1 MRKMLRVLL
10 TGVLC
15 CWMAGA
21 AHAAD
26 VVAPDALVKETAQ
39 KIMTKLR
46 VERELINKDNQRLY
60 ALVDEIVL
68 PHFDFERMSQWVLG
82 KHWRGATPVQ
92 QQEFIGQF
100 RILLVRTYS
109 KALIDNVDQE
119 VRYLPLRSE
128 TGATDVTVKTEIPQ
142 QSGFPIPI
150 DYSMYLKNGAWKVYD
165 VNIDGISLVANY
177 RTSFANEIRKS
188 GLETL
193 IKSLADR
200 NAQAS
205 S

>member
-1 MRKMLRVLL
+1 MRKLLQVLL

-15 CWMAGA
+15 VWMAGA
-21 AHAAD
+21 VQAAN
-26 VVAPDALVKETAQ
+26 VVAPDAVVKDTAQ

-46 VERELINKDNQRLY
+46 AEREAINKDSRRLY
-60 ALVDEIVL
+60 ELVDEIVL

-82 KHWRGATPVQ
+82 KHWRGATPQ
-92 QQEFIGQF
+92 QQKEFIRQF
-100 RILLVRTYS
+100 RTLLVRTYS
-109 KALIDNVDQE
+109 KALMDNVDQE

-128 TGATDVTVKTEIPQ
+128 PGATDVTVKTEIPQ

-150 DYSMYLKNGAWKVYD
+150 DYSMYLKNDAWKVYD

-188 GLETL
+188 GLDVL
-193 IKSLADR
+193 IKSLAER
-200 NAQAS
+200 NAQS
-205 S
+205 TG